1 MVPRYLYFL
10 GWFLK
15 HKDIISWTLTS
26 FWALDI
32 VASFVTA
39 SYVNDTLSFSVAD
52 IAKGYLKSWFLFDI
66 TMLIPDLVAAVLDS
80 SDGPVGIVRLL
91 KARRVLRLLRFV
103 QIMKVMKLTRFF
115 GGFRAAQ
122 SGMRVG
128 IGPWAVPLLCATLVL
143 TLAVHVLGSIW
154 FAVGD
159 TEEGWARAENLH
171 TAILSR
177 QISRSFLDLLNLL
190 MCFSISHW

>member
-1 MVPRYLYFL
+1 
-10 GWFLK
+10 
-15 HKDIISWTLTS
+15 
-26 FWALDI
+26 
-32 VASFVTA
+32 
-39 SYVNDTLSFSVAD
+39 
-52 IAKGYLKSWFLFDI
+52 
-66 TMLIPDLVAAVLDS
+66 
-80 SDGPVGIVRLL
+80 
-91 KARRVLRLLRFV
+91 
-103 QIMKVMKLTRFF
+103 MKLTRFF

-128 IGPWAVPLLCATLVL
+128 IGPLAVPLLCATLVL

-190 MCFSISHW
+190 MCFFYFPLVNPQFGQPTVSHAYCLIIVLHFV